1 MHEGDGNVREDGG
14 TAGGDF
20 VAGENTEEAG
30 KKNGDVAD
38 GAKILEIADERGGG
52 VFFWQVAGTGKG
64 FEAGGR
70 GATAAAGGVGV
81 GAAWER
87 IERWSCVVT
96 FHFGPRVEEIGGVPR
111 CFLQRVRKG
120 KKGKEMSG
128 IRKMKEWGSD

>member
-64 FEAGGR
+64 FEAWRPRSDSGGR
-70 GATAAAGGVGV
+70 RRRCGRSVG
-81 GAAWER
+81 EN
-87 IERWSCVVT
+87 
-96 FHFGPRVEEIGGVPR
+96 
-111 CFLQRVRKG
+111 
-120 KKGKEMSG
+120 
-128 IRKMKEWGSD
+128 